1 MREAVQTT
9 IACAAAL
16 SRLYDQGYVVVNNV
30 LSPRQVQE
38 MQAAVDALFA
48 VEREHP
54 FDPNEGDPSPQDE
67 EVRAYLMESYP
78 VSAAELERMIRR
90 IRHYRKLNHDTPWP
104 VPIKDVLKL
113 FLHLPTL
120 FDHDRSQRI
129 WSILAKGTL
138 FTELIEHPIVL
149 ELTRSALGPDCIL
162 SDCSATS
169 VGPQTKGGAWHVDV
183 PLGQLPE
190 PLPDFPLTTQ
200 NAFMLDDFTEEN
212 GATRIVPGSHKT
224 RKKPRWEKH
233 GGENLDEVALTGP
246 AGSLA
251 LWLSNTWHRHGPN
264 STDRPRRA
272 ILAYYCRSW
281 IKPFTDFRTALPAG
295 KVQQCSPLA
304 RYLMGFSSNPPPLR
318 G

>member
-1 MREAVQTT
+1 MREAFADIVDHE
-9 IACAAAL
+9 AVL
-16 SRLYDQGYVVVNNV
+16 SRLQDQGYVVIST
-30 LSPRQVQE
+30 LLPTRQVAA
-38 MQAAVDALFA
+38 MRGAVDALFSA
-48 VEREHP
+48 ERERP
-54 FDPNEGDPSPQDE
+54 FDPDE
-67 EVRAYLMESYP
+67 RDFSEEDADIEAYLAESYP
-78 VSAAELERMIRR
+78 VSQTELGRLIRR
-90 IRHYRKLNHDTPWP
+90 IRHYRKINHNTPWP
-104 VPIKDVLKL
+104 VPIRDVLKL
-113 FLHLPTL
+113 FLHVPTL

-129 WSILAKGTL
+129 WNILAKGTV
-138 FTELIEHPIVL
+138 FAELIENPTVL
-149 ELTRSALGPDCIL
+149 RLVRSILGPDCVL

-169 VGPQTKGGAWHVDV
+169 VGPHTEGGAWHVDV

-224 RKKPRWEKH
+224 RKKPPWEKH
-233 GGENLDEVALTGP
+233 GARHLDEVALTGA

-272 ILAYYCRSW
+272 ILAYYSRSW
-281 IKPFTDFRTALPAG
+281 IKPFTDFRTVIPAE
-295 KVQQCSPLA
+295 KVREYSPLA

>member
-1 MREAVQTT
+1 MSKT
-9 IACAAAL
+9 IPQNIDYDSAL
-16 SRLYDQGYVVVNNV
+16 SHLEDQGYVVIHNV
-30 LSPRQVQE
+30 LSPDQLAAARS
-38 MQAAVDALFA
+38 AVDALFA
-48 VEREHP
+48 TERESP
-54 FDPNEGDPSPQDE
+54 FDPGEGTPTAEDAE
-67 EVRAYLMESYP
+67 IEAYLARSYP
-78 VSAAELERMIRR
+78 ITRAELRRLIRR
-90 IRHYRKLNHDTPWP
+90 IRHDRELNHDTPWP
-104 VPIKDVLKL
+104 VPIEEVVKL

-129 WSILAKGTL
+129 WNLLAKDKAVAD
-138 FTELIEHPIVL
+138 LIEHPTVL
-149 ELTRSALGPDCIL
+149 RLVHAILGSDCVL

-169 VGPQTKGGAWHVDV
+169 VGPHTEGGAWHVDV

-200 NAFMLDDFTEEN
+200 NVFMLDDFTEEN
-212 GATRIVPGSHKT
+212 GATRIVPESHLT
-224 RKKPRWEKH
+224 RKKPQWKKH
-233 GGENLDEVALTGP
+233 GGEQLDEVALTGP

-281 IKPFTDFRTALPAG
+281 IKPFTDYRTVVPPDEVP
-295 KVQQCSPLA
+295 KYSPLV
-304 RYLMGFSSNPPPLR
+304 RYLMGFSSNPPSR

>member
-1 MREAVQTT
+1 MTEAVQTAIDYDAT
-9 IACAAAL
+9 L
-16 SRLYDQGYVVVNNV
+16 SRLNDQGYVVIQNV
-30 LSPRQVQE
+30 LSPGQVQQ
-38 MQAAVDALFA
+38 MQAAVDLLFA
-48 VEREHP
+48 SEREHP
-54 FDPNEGDPSPQDE
+54 FDPGEEDAGPEDE
-67 EVRAYLMESYP
+67 EIRAYLLESYP
-78 VSAAELERMIRR
+78 VSEAELARMMRR
-90 IRHYRKLNHDTPWP
+90 IRHYRKLNHNTPWP
-104 VPIKDVLKL
+104 VPVSEVLKL

-129 WSILAKGTL
+129 WSILAKDTL
-138 FTELIEHPIVL
+138 FTQLIEHPMVL
-149 ELTRSALGPDCIL
+149 RLTRSILGPDCVL
-162 SDCSATS
+162 SDCSGTS

-190 PLPDFPLTTQ
+190 PLPDFALTTQ

-233 GGENLDEVALTGP
+233 ANENLDEVALTGP

-272 ILAYYCRSW
+272 VLAYYSRSW
-281 IKPFTDFRTALPAG
+281 IKPFTDFRSVIPAAR
-295 KVQQCSPLA
+295 VHEYSPQA
-304 RYLMGFSSNPPPLR
+304 RYLMGFSSNPPPRR